1 MFRRRDTIAA
11 TMPCPH
17 IATLRA
23 KPQVFHLREAAWAY
37 HILLPLLAFILRV
50 QFNVSSH
57 PAMHISKTN
66 ARGSTTAG
74 TQSGNSNDFFSSVKM
89 SNTFFIIV
97 FFMLLIIRVSKK
109 KNSCL
114 PHGCQESME
123 IITKKIKKPI
133 GNSCLPHGCQEIVS
147 KKVKPPKNNSCLLL
161 SCHEPCFA

>member
-1 MFRRRDTIAA
+1 MFRRRDTIAT

-37 HILLPLLAFILRV
+37 HILLQLLAFILRV
-50 QFNVSSH
+50 QFNVSIH

-109 KNSCL
+109 KLLPASRLSGIHGNYNKKKNRLETPACL
-114 PHGCQESME
+114 
-123 IITKKIKKPI
+123 TAVRR
-133 GNSCLPHGCQEIVS
+133 NVS
-147 KKVKPPKNNSCLLL
+147 KKVAPKNGSCLLH
-161 SCHEPCFA
+161 SCQKQ

>member
-133 GNSCLPHGCQEIVS
+133 GNSCLPHGCQE
-147 KKVKPPKNNSCLLL
+147 KC
-161 SCHEPCFA
+161 